1 MLGIRWIFI
10 NMHNESIDERKPRS
24 GTIRSTAT
32 CRNTTSSNKKNL
44 PKSNRVYRWKLI
56 SFVCESSNG
65 YMHGD
70 RPGCVNGKALIFNR
84 IFFDDSPKSTWNV
97 RKKFTKS
104 NRFGRWILVPIVL
117 KSFEENSLKSRSNQ
131 MTKIHRNRCKYV
143 HEQSSI

>member
-24 GTIRSTAT
+24 STIRSTAT
-32 CRNTTSSNKKNL
+32 CRDTTSSNKK
-44 PKSNRVYRWKLI
+44 KFTEI
-56 SFVCESSNG
+56 ESSLSMKINFI
-65 YMHGD
+65 
-70 RPGCVNGKALIFNR
+70 CVRIEQRICTEIAVDVSTEKHWFLIEL
-84 IFFDDSPKSTWNV
+84 FFDDSPKSTWNV

-104 NRFGRWILVPIVL
+104 NRFGRWILVPIVV
-117 KSFEENSLKSRSNQ
+117 KSFEENSLKSRWNQ